1 MNMDLLLV
9 GLNHKTA
16 SLEIRE
22 KLYYTLDE
30 TEKVLPEIVQLF
42 LKEGVLLSTCNRT
55 ELYGVLKGD
64 EIKPEQLID
73 FLILKKGAGGVVN
86 QSHFYILRS
95 YDAVRHLLEVA
106 SGIDSMLVGDVQ
118 ILGQVKDAYEVAVKC
133 GVVGTLLHE
142 VFHTAFRTGKRAKSE
157 TSISEGAVSVSY
169 AAVELAEKIFADL
182 SKKKGML
189 IGAGETAELT
199 AKHLISHGVSELYIA
214 NRTIERAQ
222 KLAEQFNGKVIRLEE
237 ITSKLVEV
245 DVVISS
251 VTVSGYILTLSQV
264 KSAMSRRGNKPI
276 LIIDI
281 GVPRN
286 VEPAVKDIEN
296 VFLEDIDSLESI
308 AKANYERRLN
318 EIPKVQ
324 RIIDEELKN
333 FIKWYE
339 AHQVAPTIKLL
350 RERFEQIRQLE
361 LEKYRNKFSPEDF
374 QKVDALTKSLV
385 NKLLHNPTVSIRES
399 SNGKPESERIKFIQ
413 FVRELFGLEQ
423 K

>member
-1 MNMDLLLV
+1 MDLVLV

-16 SLEIRE
+16 GVEVRE

-30 TEKVLPEIVQLF
+30 VEKVLPEIVQLF

-55 ELYGVLKGD
+55 ELYGVLKD
-64 EIKPEQLID
+64 ENVRCEEIID
-73 FLILKKGAGGVVN
+73 FLISGKNAGGIVKH
-86 QSHFYILRS
+86 SHFYIMRS

-106 SGIDSMLVGDVQ
+106 SGIDSMLIGDVQ

-142 VFHTAFRTGKRAKSE
+142 IFHTAFRTGKRAKSE
-157 TSISEGAVSVSY
+157 TAISDGAVSVSY
-169 AAVELAEKIFADL
+169 AAVELAEKIFADI

-199 AKHLISHGVSELYIA
+199 AKHLVSRGINELYIA
-214 NRTIERAQ
+214 NRTIERAE
-222 KLAEQFNGKVIRLEE
+222 KLAKEFNGKVVKLDE
-237 ITSKLVEV
+237 IQDKLVEV
-245 DVVISS
+245 DIVISS
-251 VTVSGYILTLSQV
+251 VAVNDYILNFPQV
-264 KSAMSRRGNKPI
+264 KSAMAKRGNKPI

-286 VEPAVKDIEN
+286 VEPKVKEIEN
-296 VFLEDIDSLESI
+296 VFLEDIDSLEAI

-324 RIIDEELKN
+324 KIIDEELKN
-333 FIKWYE
+333 LIKWYD

-350 RERFEQIRQLE
+350 RERFEQIRQAE
-361 LEKYRNKFSPEDF
+361 VEKYRNKFSPEDF
-374 QKVDALTKSLV
+374 QKVDALTKTLV
-385 NKLLHNPTVSIRES
+385 NKLLHTPTVSIRES
-399 SNGKPESERIKFIQ
+399 SNGKPDSERIKFIQ

>member
-1 MNMDLLLV
+1 MDLLLV

-16 SLEIRE
+16 SVEVRE

-30 TEKVLPEIVQLF
+30 VEKVLPEIVQMF
-42 LKEGVLLSTCNRT
+42 LKEGALLSTCNRT
-55 ELYGVLKGD
+55 ELYGVLKNED
-64 EIKPEQLID
+64 IKPEEIIN
-73 FLILKKGAGGVVN
+73 FLISRKDAGEIVKS
-86 QSHFYILRS
+86 SHFYITRS
-95 YDAVRHLLEVA
+95 YDAVRHLFEVA

-142 VFHTAFRTGKRAKSE
+142 VFHTAFRVGKRAKME
-157 TSISEGAVSVSY
+157 TAISEGAVSVSY
-169 AAVELAEKIFADL
+169 AAVELTEKIFADL

-199 AKHLISHGVSELYIA
+199 AKHLVSHKISELYIA
-214 NRTIERAQ
+214 NRTIERAE
-222 KLAEQFNGKVIRLEE
+222 KLAEQFNGKVIRLDE
-237 ITSKLVEV
+237 ITDKLVEV
-245 DVVISS
+245 DIVISS
-251 VTVSGYILTLSQV
+251 VTVSNYILSFSQV
-264 KSAMSRRGNKPI
+264 KEAMFRRGNKPL

-286 VEPAVKDIEN
+286 VEPKVKEIEN

-308 AKANYERRLN
+308 AKSNYERRLK

-333 FIKWYE
+333 LIKWYE

-350 RERFEQIRQLE
+350 RDKFEEIRKLE
-361 LEKYRNKFSPEDF
+361 VEKYRNKFSPEDF
-374 QKVDALTKSLV
+374 QKVEVLTKSLV
-385 NKLLHNPTVSIRES
+385 NKLLHTPTVNIRES
-399 SNGKPESERIKFIQ
+399 SNGRPESEKIKFIQ
-413 FVRELFGLEQ
+413 FVRELFGLDQ

>member
-1 MNMDLLLV
+1 MDLLLV

-16 SLEIRE
+16 SVEIRE
-22 KLYYTLDE
+22 KIYYTLE
-30 TEKVLPEIVQLF
+30 EAEKILPEIVYLF

-55 ELYGVLKGD
+55 ELYGVLKSE

-73 FLILKKGAGGVVN
+73 FLISKKDATGLVN
-86 QSHFYILRS
+86 PSHFYIMRS

-106 SGIDSMLVGDVQ
+106 SGIDSMLIGDVQ

-157 TSISEGAVSVSY
+157 TSISEGAISVSY

-199 AKHLISHGVSELYIA
+199 AKHLVSHGISELYIA

-237 ITSKLVEV
+237 IPDKLAEV
-245 DVVISS
+245 DIVISS
-251 VTVSGYILTLSQV
+251 VTVDNYILTFHQV
-264 KSAMSRRGNKPI
+264 KNAISKRGNKPI

-286 VEPAVKDIEN
+286 VEPKIKDIEN

-324 RIIDEELKN
+324 QIIDEELKKLV
-333 FIKWYE
+333 KWYE

-350 RERFEQIRQLE
+350 RDRFEEIRRLE
-361 LEKYRNKFSPEDF
+361 IEKYKNKFSPEDF
-374 QKVDALTKSLV
+374 EKVDALTKSLI
-385 NKLLHNPTVSIRES
+385 NKLLHTPTVNIRES

>member
-1 MNMDLLLV
+1 MDLLLV

-16 SLEIRE
+16 SVEVRE
-22 KLYYTLDE
+22 KLYYTLEE
-30 TEKVLPEIVQLF
+30 TEKILPEIVYLF
-42 LKEGVLLSTCNRT
+42 LKEAVLLSTCNRT
-55 ELYGVLKGD
+55 ELYGILKSE

-73 FLILKKGAGGVVN
+73 FLINKKEAGGVVN
-86 QSHFYILRS
+86 PSHFYIMRS

-106 SGIDSMLVGDVQ
+106 SGVDSMLIGDVQ
-118 ILGQVKDAYEVAVKC
+118 ILGQVKDAYEIAVKC

-199 AKHLISHGVSELYIA
+199 AKHLTARGINDLYIA

-222 KLAEQFNGKVIRLEE
+222 KLAEQFNGKVIKLEE
-237 ITSKLVEV
+237 ITDKLAEV
-245 DVVISS
+245 DIVISS
-251 VTVSGYILTLSQV
+251 VTVDNYILTFQQV
-264 KSAMSRRGNKPI
+264 KNAISKRGNKPI

-286 VEPAVKDIEN
+286 VEPRVKDIEN

-324 RIIDEELKN
+324 QIIDEELKKLA
-333 FIKWYE
+333 KWYE

-350 RERFEQIRQLE
+350 RDRFEEIRRLE
-361 LEKYRNKFSPEDF
+361 IEKYKNKFSPEDF
-374 QKVDALTKSLV
+374 EKVDALTKSLI
-385 NKLLHNPTVSIRES
+385 NKLLHTPTVNIRES

>member
-1 MNMDLLLV
+1 MDLLLV

-16 SLEIRE
+16 SVEVRE
-22 KLYYTLDE
+22 KLYYTAEE
-30 TEKVLPEIVQLF
+30 TEKILPEISRSF
-42 LKEGVLLSTCNRT
+42 LKEAVLLSTCNRT
-55 ELYGVLKGD
+55 ELYGILKSE

-73 FLILKKGAGGVVN
+73 FLIDKKEAVGIVSP
-86 QSHFYILRS
+86 SHFYIMRS

-106 SGIDSMLVGDVQ
+106 SGIDSMLIGDVQ
-118 ILGQVKDAYEVAVKC
+118 ILGQVKDAYEIAVKC

-157 TSISEGAVSVSY
+157 TSISEGAVSISY

-199 AKHLISHGVSELYIA
+199 AKHLVAHGISELYIA

-222 KLAEQFNGKVIRLEE
+222 KLAEQFNGKVIKLEE
-237 ITSKLVEV
+237 IADKLTEV
-245 DVVISS
+245 DIIISS
-251 VTVSGYILTLSQV
+251 VTVNNYILTFPQV
-264 KSAMSRRGNKPI
+264 KNALSKRGNKPI

-286 VEPAVKDIEN
+286 VEPRIKDIEN

-324 RIIDEELKN
+324 RIIDEELKKL
-333 FIKWYE
+333 IKWYE
-339 AHQVAPTIKLL
+339 SHQVAPTIKLL
-350 RERFEQIRQLE
+350 RDRFEEIRQLE

-385 NKLLHNPTVSIRES
+385 NKLLHVPTVNIRES
-399 SNGKPESERIKFIQ
+399 SNGKPESEKIKFIQ

>member
-1 MNMDLLLV
+1 MDLLLV

-16 SLEIRE
+16 SVEVRE
-22 KLYYTLDE
+22 KLYYTLEE
-30 TEKVLPEIVQLF
+30 TEKVLPEIVHLF

-55 ELYGVLKGD
+55 ELYGVLKND
-64 EIKPEQLID
+64 EIKPEQIIN
-73 FLILKKGAGGVVN
+73 FLISKKGASQIVGY
-86 QSHFYILRS
+86 SHFYIMRS
-95 YDAVRHLLEVA
+95 YDAVRHLLEVS

-133 GVVGTLLHE
+133 GVVGTFLHQ
-142 VFHTAFRTGKRAKSE
+142 VFHTAFRAGKRAKSE
-157 TSISEGAVSVSY
+157 TSISEGAVSISY

-199 AKHLISHGVSELYIA
+199 AKHLSSHGMSELYIA

-222 KLAEQFNGKVIRLEE
+222 KLAEQFNGKVITLEE
-237 ITSKLVEV
+237 ITDKLSEV
-245 DVVISS
+245 DIVVSS
-251 VTVSGYILTLSQV
+251 VSVNDYILTFSQV
-264 KSAMSRRGNKPI
+264 KNAMSKRGNRPI

-286 VEPAVKDIEN
+286 VEPSVKEIEN

-308 AKANYERRLN
+308 AKANYERRLG

-324 RIIDEELKN
+324 RIIDEELRN

-339 AHQVAPTIKLL
+339 SYQVAPTIKLL
-350 RERFEQIRQLE
+350 RERFEEIRQLE

-374 QKVDALTKSLV
+374 QKVDALTRSLV
-385 NKLLHNPTVSIRES
+385 NKLLHTPTVSIRES

-413 FVRELFGLEQ
+413 FVRELFGLE
-423 K
+423 

>member
-1 MNMDLLLV
+1 MDLLLV
-9 GLNHKTA
+9 GISHKTA
-16 SLEIRE
+16 SVEIRE
-22 KLYYTLDE
+22 KIYYTLDE
-30 TEKVLPEIVQLF
+30 VENVLPEIVQMF

-55 ELYGVLKGD
+55 ELYGVLKGED
-64 EIKPEQLID
+64 VNPDDLIN
-73 FLILKKGAGGVVN
+73 FLIARKGASEFAN
-86 QSHFYILRS
+86 LSHFYIMRS
-95 YDAVRHLLEVA
+95 FDAVRHLLEVA
-106 SGIDSMLVGDVQ
+106 SGVDSMLIGDVQ

-199 AKHLISHGVSELYIA
+199 AKHLVSRGISELYIA
-214 NRTIERAQ
+214 NRTIERAE
-222 KLAEQFNGKVIRLEE
+222 KLAEQFNGKVIRLDE
-237 ITSKLVEV
+237 IPDKLAGV
-245 DVVISS
+245 DIVISS
-251 VTVSGYILTLSQV
+251 VAVNDYILDFNQV
-264 KSAMSRRGNKPI
+264 KNAMSKRANKPL

-286 VEPAVKDIEN
+286 VEPKVREIEN

-308 AKANYERRLN
+308 AKANYERRLS

-350 RERFEQIRQLE
+350 RDRFEEIRRLE
-361 LEKYRNKFSPEDF
+361 IEKYRNKFSPQDF
-374 QKVDALTKSLV
+374 EKVDILTKSLV
-385 NKLLHNPTVSIRES
+385 NKLLHIPTVNIRES

-413 FVRELFGLEQ
+413 FVRELFGLDQ

>member
-1 MNMDLLLV
+1 MDLLLV

-16 SLEIRE
+16 GVEVRE
-22 KLYYTLDE
+22 KLYYTLEE
-30 TEKVLPEIVQLF
+30 TKEILPEIVHLF

-55 ELYGVLKGD
+55 ELYGVLKSD
-64 EIKPEQLID
+64 EVKPEQIIN
-73 FLILKKGAGGVVN
+73 FLISKKEAYQIVDY
-86 QSHFYILRS
+86 SHFYIMRS

-106 SGIDSMLVGDVQ
+106 SGIDSMLIGDVQ

-133 GVVGTLLHE
+133 GVVGTLLHQ
-142 VFHTAFRTGKRAKSE
+142 VFHTAFRAGKRAKSE
-157 TSISEGAVSVSY
+157 TSISEGAVSISY

-199 AKHLISHGVSELYIA
+199 AKHLSSHGMSELYIA

-222 KLAEQFNGKVIRLEE
+222 KLAEQFNGKVITLEE
-237 ITSKLVEV
+237 ITDKLSEV
-245 DVVISS
+245 DIVVSS
-251 VTVSGYILTLSQV
+251 VAVSDYILTFSQV
-264 KSAMSRRGNKPI
+264 KNAMSKRGNRPI

-286 VEPAVKDIEN
+286 VEPSVKEIEN

-308 AKANYERRLN
+308 AKANYERRLS

-339 AHQVAPTIKLL
+339 SYQVAPTIKLL
-350 RERFEQIRQLE
+350 RERFEEIRQLE
-361 LEKYRNKFSPEDF
+361 IEKYRNKFSPEDF
-374 QKVDALTKSLV
+374 QKVDALTRSLV
-385 NKLLHNPTVSIRES
+385 NKLLHTPTVSIRES

-413 FVRELFGLEQ
+413 FVRELFGLE
-423 K
+423 

>member
-1 MNMDLLLV
+1 MDLLLV

-16 SLEIRE
+16 SVEVRE
-22 KLYYTLDE
+22 KIYYTLEE
-30 TEKVLPEIVQLF
+30 TEKILPEIVYLF

-55 ELYGVLKGD
+55 ELYGVLKSE

-73 FLILKKGAGGVVN
+73 FLISKKEATGFVDP
-86 QSHFYILRS
+86 SHFYIMRS
-95 YDAVRHLLEVA
+95 YDAIRHLLEVA
-106 SGIDSMLVGDVQ
+106 SGIDSMLIGDVQ

-133 GVVGTLLHE
+133 GVVGTLSHE

-199 AKHLISHGVSELYIA
+199 AKHLVAHGISELYIA

-222 KLAEQFNGKVIRLEE
+222 KLAEQFNGKVIKLEE
-237 ITSKLVEV
+237 IPDKLAEV
-245 DVVISS
+245 DIVISS
-251 VTVSGYILTLSQV
+251 VTVDNYILTFHQV
-264 KSAMSRRGNKPI
+264 KNAISKRGNKPI

-286 VEPAVKDIEN
+286 VEPKIKDIEN

-308 AKANYERRLN
+308 AKSNYERRLN

-324 RIIDEELKN
+324 QIIDEELKKL
-333 FIKWYE
+333 IKWYE

-350 RERFEQIRQLE
+350 RDRFEEIRRLE
-361 LEKYRNKFSPEDF
+361 IEKYKNKFSPEDF
-374 QKVDALTKSLV
+374 EKVDALTKSLI
-385 NKLLHNPTVSIRES
+385 NKLLHTPTVNIRES

>member
-1 MNMDLLLV
+1 MDLLLV
-9 GLNHKTA
+9 GINHKTA
-16 SLEIRE
+16 SVEIRE
-22 KLYYTLDE
+22 KIYYTLDE
-30 TEKVLPEIVQLF
+30 VENILPEIVQMF

-55 ELYGVLKGD
+55 ELYGVLRSED
-64 EIKPEQLID
+64 VNPEDLIN
-73 FLILKKGAGGVVN
+73 FLISKKSAGEFAN
-86 QSHFYILRS
+86 LSHFYIMRS
-95 YDAVRHLLEVA
+95 FDAVRHLLEVA
-106 SGIDSMLVGDVQ
+106 SGIDSMLIGDVQ

-199 AKHLISHGVSELYIA
+199 AKHLVSRGIGELYIA
-214 NRTIERAQ
+214 NRTIERAK
-222 KLAEQFNGKVIRLEE
+222 KLAEQFNGKVIRLDE
-237 ITSKLVEV
+237 IPEKLLGI
-245 DVVISS
+245 DIVISS
-251 VTVSGYILTLSQV
+251 VTVNDYILDFNQV
-264 KSAMSRRGNKPI
+264 KSVMSKRANKLL

-281 GVPRN
+281 GIPRN
-286 VEPAVKDIEN
+286 VDPKVREIEN

-308 AKANYERRLN
+308 AKANYERRLS

-350 RERFEQIRQLE
+350 RERFEEIRKLE
-361 LEKYRNKFSPEDF
+361 IERYRNKFSPQDF
-374 QKVDALTKSLV
+374 EKVDILTKSLI
-385 NKLLHNPTVSIRES
+385 NKLLHTPTVNIRES

-413 FVRELFGLEQ
+413 FVRELFGLDQ

>member
-1 MNMDLLLV
+1 M
-9 GLNHKTA
+9 
-16 SLEIRE
+16 
-22 KLYYTLDE
+22 
-30 TEKVLPEIVQLF
+30 
-42 LKEGVLLSTCNRT
+42 
-55 ELYGVLKGD
+55 
-64 EIKPEQLID
+64 
-73 FLILKKGAGGVVN
+73 
-86 QSHFYILRS
+86 
-95 YDAVRHLLEVA
+95 
-106 SGIDSMLVGDVQ
+106 
-118 ILGQVKDAYEVAVKC
+118 KDAYEVAVKC

-199 AKHLISHGVSELYIA
+199 AKHLVAHGISELYIA

-222 KLAEQFNGKVIRLEE
+222 KLAEQFNGKVIKLEE
-237 ITSKLVEV
+237 IPDKLAEV
-245 DVVISS
+245 DIVISS
-251 VTVSGYILTLSQV
+251 VTVDNYILTFHQV
-264 KSAMSRRGNKPI
+264 KNAISKRGNKPI

-286 VEPAVKDIEN
+286 VEPKIKDIEN
-296 VFLEDIDSLESI
+296 VFLEDIDSLESK
-308 AKANYERRLN
+308 AKSNYERRLN

-324 RIIDEELKN
+324 QIIDEELKKL
-333 FIKWYE
+333 IKWYE

-350 RERFEQIRQLE
+350 RDRFEEIRRLE
-361 LEKYRNKFSPEDF
+361 IEKYKNKFSPEDF
-374 QKVDALTKSLV
+374 EKVDALTKSLI
-385 NKLLHNPTVSIRES
+385 NKLLHTPTVNIRES

>member
-1 MNMDLLLV
+1 MDLLLV

-16 SLEIRE
+16 GVEVRE
-22 KLYYTLDE
+22 KLYYTLEE
-30 TEKVLPEIVQLF
+30 TKEILPEIVHLF

-55 ELYGVLKGD
+55 ELYGVLKSD
-64 EIKPEQLID
+64 EVKPEQIVN
-73 FLILKKGAGGVVN
+73 FLISKKEAYQIVDY
-86 QSHFYILRS
+86 SHFYIMRS

-106 SGIDSMLVGDVQ
+106 SGIDSMLIGDVQ

-133 GVVGTLLHE
+133 GVVGTLLHQ
-142 VFHTAFRTGKRAKSE
+142 VFHTAFRAGKRAKSE
-157 TSISEGAVSVSY
+157 TSISEGAVSISY

-199 AKHLISHGVSELYIA
+199 AKHLSSHGMSELYIA

-222 KLAEQFNGKVIRLEE
+222 KLAEQFNGKVITLEE
-237 ITSKLVEV
+237 ITDKLSEV
-245 DVVISS
+245 DIVVSS
-251 VTVSGYILTLSQV
+251 VAVSDYILTFSQV
-264 KSAMSRRGNKPI
+264 KNAMSKRGNRPI

-286 VEPAVKDIEN
+286 VEPSVKEIEN

-308 AKANYERRLN
+308 AKANYERRLS

-339 AHQVAPTIKLL
+339 SYQVAPTIKLL
-350 RERFEQIRQLE
+350 RERFEEIRQLE
-361 LEKYRNKFSPEDF
+361 IEKYRNKFSPEDF
-374 QKVDALTKSLV
+374 QKVDALTRSLV
-385 NKLLHNPTVSIRES
+385 NKLLHTPTVSIRES

-413 FVRELFGLEQ
+413 FVRELFGLE
-423 K
+423 

>member
-1 MNMDLLLV
+1 MDLLLV

-16 SLEIRE
+16 GVEVRE
-22 KLYYTLDE
+22 KLYYTLEE
-30 TEKVLPEIVQLF
+30 TKEILPEIVHLF

-55 ELYGVLKGD
+55 ELYGVLKSD
-64 EIKPEQLID
+64 EVKPEQIVN
-73 FLILKKGAGGVVN
+73 FLISKKEAYQIVDY
-86 QSHFYILRS
+86 SHFYIMRS

-106 SGIDSMLVGDVQ
+106 SGIDSMLIGDVQ

-133 GVVGTLLHE
+133 GVVGTLLHQ
-142 VFHTAFRTGKRAKSE
+142 VFHTAFRAGKRAKSE
-157 TSISEGAVSVSY
+157 TSISEGAVSISY

-199 AKHLISHGVSELYIA
+199 AKHLSSHGMSELYIA

-222 KLAEQFNGKVIRLEE
+222 KLAEQFNGKVITLEE
-237 ITSKLVEV
+237 ITDKLSEV
-245 DVVISS
+245 DIVVSS
-251 VTVSGYILTLSQV
+251 VAVSDYILTFSQV
-264 KSAMSRRGNKPI
+264 KNAMSKRGNRPI

-286 VEPAVKDIEN
+286 VEPSVKEIEN

-308 AKANYERRLN
+308 AKANYERRLS

-339 AHQVAPTIKLL
+339 SYQVAPTIKLL
-350 RERFEQIRQLE
+350 RERFEEIRQIE
-361 LEKYRNKFSPEDF
+361 IEKYRNKFSPEDF
-374 QKVDALTKSLV
+374 QKVDALTRSLV
-385 NKLLHNPTVSIRES
+385 NKLLHTPTVSIRES

-413 FVRELFGLEQ
+413 FVRELFGLE
-423 K
+423 